1 MDTTKN
7 RNRDPYSFA
16 NINLLGKC
24 NCNCFFCLGK
34 DIPELLQGHDQR
46 DIHFVWWRNWWPFL
60 RKCYDENVKK
70 LYVTG
75 QNTDSLQYVHLQ
87 DLIDFLHRQQFQVG
101 LRTNGYLA
109 AKRLAVI
116 NSTDLSVG

>member
-1 MDTTKN
+1 M
-7 RNRDPYSFA
+7 
-16 NINLLGKC
+16 
-24 NCNCFFCLGK
+24 GK